1 MCRVCTLCTK
11 YQQIVPS
18 HHFAFF
24 HISHRIS
31 NLTSHEVRSRRVISY
46 RIVRNHCFATRV
58 RKIRQGKLSR
68 RQREDRHLKIWPGKR
83 KGQGH
88 NKVDVKTMRCHENR
102 MILPNGHALT
112 HSMYP
117 CDSPC
122 ITGPYIS
129 LKIQPTRPD
138 SPDLCIYLDSL
149 IVLEHMKSTH
159 SNSHSNLDL
168 DYVADTNGSTY
179 CPSDTKIHNSFN
191 HPSRSSVTN
200 AKPAYIFCI

>member
-1 MCRVCTLCTK
+1 
-11 YQQIVPS
+11 
-18 HHFAFF
+18 
-24 HISHRIS
+24 
-31 NLTSHEVRSRRVISY
+31 
-46 RIVRNHCFATRV
+46 
-58 RKIRQGKLSR
+58 
-68 RQREDRHLKIWPGKR
+68 
-83 KGQGH
+83 
-88 NKVDVKTMRCHENR
+88 